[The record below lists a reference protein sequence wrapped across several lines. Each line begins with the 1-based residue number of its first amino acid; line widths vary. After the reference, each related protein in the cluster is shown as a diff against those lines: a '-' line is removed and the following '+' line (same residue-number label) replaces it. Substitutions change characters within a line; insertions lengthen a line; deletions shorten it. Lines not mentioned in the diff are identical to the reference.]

1 MNNIIVNIKNLQ
13 KSYKKNIIV
22 EDLNLKIYEGCIY
35 GLLGHNG
42 AGKTTTIRMILGLIS
57 PDKGEIEIFG
67 QKFTSNREMILKDI
81 GSMVETPSF
90 YGNLTA
96 RENLKIVCLMKNINS
111 SQIDETLDLVGLG
124 DCSSKKVNKFSLG
137 MKQRLGIATA
147 IIGKPKLI
155 ILDEPVNGLDPEGIQ
170 EIRTLIKS
178 LAKKMN
184 STFLISSHLLSEM
197 ELIADKVAIM
207 KNGHVIYQGN
217 LNDLMKNQVNK
228 IILSVTELDKACK
241 YLNSAN
247 IKFENLDNKIII
259 NGTYNIEKIS
269 KQLFEHGI
277 VITNLFI
284 EKYSLED
291 IYLKMMKS

>member
-1 MNNIIVNIKNLQ
+1 MNNIIINIKNLQ

-22 EDLNLKIYEGCIY
+22 EDLNLKVHEGCIY

-67 QKFTSNREMILKDI
+67 QKFASNREMILKDI

-96 RENLKIVCLMKNINS
+96 RENLKIVCLMKNINF

-124 DCSSKKVNKFSLG
+124 NYVGKKVNKFSLG

-207 KNGHVIYQGN
+207 KNGHVIYQGD
-217 LNDLMKNQVNK
+217 LKDLMKNQGSK
-228 IILSVTELDKACK
+228 IILSVTEFDKACK

-259 NGTYNIEKIS
+259 NGTYNVENIS

-277 VITNLFI
+277 VITNLLS

-291 IYLKMMKS
+291 VYLKMMKN